1 MHQEQGSP
9 PMDVPTQPRATAAFA
24 ALLRRRIAH
33 CRAKKQL
40 ESSQQLDAL
49 ERKLPD
55 ASSKSLR
62 GTQTVSLK
70 ARVTRKCGLA
80 CADVCRGA
88 AVQPCTGGGWPK
100 GLRVVAYK
108 QALRPPQP
116 KASTTFFYHPA
127 STRAERAARVDVW
140 RLHGRDTAHSMLPQR
155 HQVPKVFRM
164 LRKQGLS
171 AATKM

>member
-88 AVQPCTGGGWPK
+88 AVQPCTGGAG
-100 GLRVVAYK
+100 
-108 QALRPPQP
+108 P
-116 KASTTFFYHPA
+116 KACVSSHTSKHCGPHNQKLPLPFFTT
-127 STRAERAARVDVW
+127 
-140 RLHGRDTAHSMLPQR
+140 PQAPELN
-155 HQVPKVFRM
+155 V
-164 LRKQGLS
+164 LRE
-171 AATKM
+171 